1 MYAHPTQATA
11 ARQIAGIFGGNL
23 GPLESG
29 AGTSTLALYR
39 TGDAPAA
46 TPGAPGPGAPAPML
60 TPEQIAQHQRQEQ
73 RQAEESSGTFLTMAA
88 LGIGVAALRGGLTG
102 AVAASSWKGV
112 GRGALFNGSLAA
124 LGVGVAGYVVG
135 QKTAATGFVIGGL
148 LGTAGAVYL
157 ATATRGR

>member
-1 MYAHPTQATA
+1 MFAHPTQATA

-29 AGTSTLALYR
+29 TSTLALYR
-39 TGDAPAA
+39 TGDAPVA
-46 TPGAPGPGAPAPML
+46 TPGAPGASAPML
-60 TPEQIAQHQRQEQ
+60 TPEQAAQHQRHEQ
-73 RQAEESSGTFLTMAA
+73 AHTEQSSGAFLTMAA
-88 LGIGVAALRGGLTG
+88 LGIAVAALRGGMTG

-112 GRGALFNGSLAA
+112 TRGALFNGSLAA

-135 QKTAATGFVIGGL
+135 QKTASTGLVVGGL

-157 ATATRGR
+157 ATKGR

>member
-1 MYAHPTQATA
+1 MFAHPTQATA
-11 ARQIAGIFGGNL
+11 ARQIAGLFGGNL

-46 TPGAPGPGAPAPML
+46 TPGPGAPAPGAPML
-60 TPEQIAQHQRQEQ
+60 TPEQIAQHQRHEQ
-73 RQAEESSGTFLTMAA
+73 AQAEQSSGAFLTMAA
-88 LGIGVAALRGGLTG
+88 LGIAVAALRGGMTG

-112 GRGALFNGSLAA
+112 TRGALFNGSLAA

-135 QKTAATGFVIGGL
+135 QKTASTGLVVGGL

-157 ATATRGR
+157 ATKGR

>member
-1 MYAHPTQATA
+1 MFAHPTQATA

-46 TPGAPGPGAPAPML
+46 TPGPGAPTL
-60 TPEQIAQHQRQEQ
+60 TPEQVVQHQRHEQ
-73 RQAEESSGTFLTMAA
+73 AQTEQSSGAFLTMAA
-88 LGIGVAALRGGLTG
+88 LGIAVAALRGGMTG

-112 GRGALFNGSLAA
+112 TRGALFNGSLAA

-135 QKTAATGFVIGGL
+135 QKTASTGLVVGGL

-157 ATATRGR
+157 ATKGR

>member
-1 MYAHPTQATA
+1 MFAHPTQATA
-11 ARQIAGIFGGNL
+11 ARQIAGLFGGNL

-39 TGDAPAA
+39 TGDTPA
-46 TPGAPGPGAPAPML
+46 APGPGAPAPAPML

>member
-1 MYAHPTQATA
+1 MFAHPTQATA

-29 AGTSTLALYR
+29 TSTLALYR

-46 TPGAPGPGAPAPML
+46 TPGPGAPAPGAPML
-60 TPEQIAQHQRQEQ
+60 TPEQIAQHQRHEQ
-73 RQAEESSGTFLTMAA
+73 AQTEQSSGAFLTMAA
-88 LGIGVAALRGGLTG
+88 LGIAVAALRGGMTG

-112 GRGALFNGSLAA
+112 TRGALFNGSLAA

-135 QKTAATGFVIGGL
+135 QKTASTGLVVGGL

-157 ATATRGR
+157 ATKGR

>member
-11 ARQIAGIFGGNL
+11 ARQIAGLFGGNL

-46 TPGAPGPGAPAPML
+46 APGPGAPAPGAPML
-60 TPEQIAQHQRQEQ
+60 TPEQIAQHQRHEQ
-73 RQAEESSGTFLTMAA
+73 RQVEESSGAFLTMAA
-88 LGIGVAALRGGLTG
+88 LGIGVAALRGGMTG

-112 GRGALFNGSLAA
+112 TRGALFNGAVAA

-135 QKTAATGFVIGGL
+135 QKTAATGLVIGGL

-157 ATATRGR
+157 ATKGR

>member
-1 MYAHPTQATA
+1 MHAHATQATA

-23 GPLESG
+23 GPLEST
-29 AGTSTLALYR
+29 GTSTLALYR
-39 TGDAPAA
+39 TGNPE
-46 TPGAPGPGAPAPML
+46 TPAPAPAPGA
-60 TPEQIAQHQRQEQ
+60 TPEQAAQHVAMQRQQEQ
-73 RQAEESSGTFLTMAA
+73 AQAEQSAGAFLTMAA
-88 LGIGVAALRGGLTG
+88 LSIAVAALRGGMTG

-135 QKTAATGFVIGGL
+135 QKTASTGLVVGGL

-157 ATATRGR
+157 ATKGR

>member
-1 MYAHPTQATA
+1 MHAHATQATA

-23 GPLESG
+23 GPLEST
-29 AGTSTLALYR
+29 GTSTLALYR
-39 TGDAPAA
+39 TGNPE
-46 TPGAPGPGAPAPML
+46 APAPAPAPGA
-60 TPEQIAQHQRQEQ
+60 TPEQVAQHAAMQRQQEQ
-73 RQAEESSGTFLTMAA
+73 AQAEQSSGAFLTMAA
-88 LGIGVAALRGGLTG
+88 LGIAVAALRGGMTG

-135 QKTAATGFVIGGL
+135 QKTASTGLVVGGL

-157 ATATRGR
+157 ATKGR

>member
-1 MYAHPTQATA
+1 MFAHPTQATA

-29 AGTSTLALYR
+29 TSTLALYR
-39 TGDAPAA
+39 TGDLPAA
-46 TPGAPGPGAPAPML
+46 APGAPGAPAPGAPML
-60 TPEQIAQHQRQEQ
+60 TPEQIAQHQRHEQ
-73 RQAEESSGTFLTMAA
+73 AHTEQSSGAFLTMAA
-88 LGIGVAALRGGLTG
+88 LGIAVAALRGGMTG

-112 GRGALFNGSLAA
+112 TRGALFNGSLAA

-135 QKTAATGFVIGGL
+135 QRTASTGLVVGGL

-157 ATATRGR
+157 ATKGR

>member
-1 MYAHPTQATA
+1 MFAHPTQATA
-11 ARQIAGIFGGNL
+11 ARQIAGLFGGNL
-23 GPLESG
+23 GPLES
-29 AGTSTLALYR
+29 GTSTLALYR
-39 TGDAPAA
+39 TGDTPA
-46 TPGAPGPGAPAPML
+46 APGPGAPAPAPML

-157 ATATRGR
+157 ATATKGR

>member
-1 MYAHPTQATA
+1 MFAHPTQATA
-11 ARQIAGIFGGNL
+11 ARQIAGLFGGNL

-29 AGTSTLALYR
+29 AGTSSLALYR
-39 TGDAPAA
+39 TGDLPAA
-46 TPGAPGPGAPAPML
+46 PGSGAPAPGPGAPLL
-60 TPEQIAQHQRQEQ
+60 TPEQVAQQQRHEQ
-73 RQAEESSGTFLTMAA
+73 RQAEESSGAFLTMAA
-88 LGIGVAALRGGLTG
+88 LGVGVAALRGGMTG

-135 QKTAATGFVIGGL
+135 QKTAATGLVIGGL

-157 ATATRGR
+157 ATKGR

>member
-11 ARQIAGIFGGNL
+11 ARQIAGLFGGNL

-29 AGTSTLALYR
+29 AGTSSLALYR
-39 TGDAPAA
+39 TGDLPA
-46 TPGAPGPGAPAPML
+46 APGPGAPAPGAPLL
-60 TPEQIAQHQRQEQ
+60 TPEQVAQQQQHEQ
-73 RQAEESSGTFLTMAA
+73 RVAAESSGAFLTMAA
-88 LGIGVAALRGGLTG
+88 LGVGVAALRGGMTG
-102 AVAASSWKGV
+102 AVAASSWRGV

-135 QKTAATGFVIGGL
+135 QKTAATGLVIGGL

-157 ATATRGR
+157 ATKGR

>member
-1 MYAHPTQATA
+1 MFAHPTQATA
-11 ARQIAGIFGGNL
+11 ARQIAGLFGGNL
-23 GPLESG
+23 GPLES
-29 AGTSTLALYR
+29 GTSTLALYR
-39 TGDAPAA
+39 TGDTPA
-46 TPGAPGPGAPAPML
+46 APGPGAPAPAPML
-60 TPEQIAQHQRQEQ
+60 TPEQIAQHQRHEQ

-112 GRGALFNGSLAA
+112 GRGALFNGAVAA

-135 QKTAATGFVIGGL
+135 QKTASTGLVIGGL

-157 ATATRGR
+157 ATKGR

>member
-11 ARQIAGIFGGNL
+11 ARQIAGLFGGNL

-29 AGTSTLALYR
+29 AGTSSLALYR
-39 TGDAPAA
+39 TGDLPAA
-46 TPGAPGPGAPAPML
+46 PGPGAPGPGAPLL
-60 TPEQIAQHQRQEQ
+60 TPEQIAEQQRHEQ
-73 RQAEESSGTFLTMAA
+73 RQAEASSGAFLTMAA
-88 LGIGVAALRGGLTG
+88 LGIGVAALRGGMTG

-135 QKTAATGFVIGGL
+135 QKTAATGLVVGGL

-157 ATATRGR
+157 ATKGR

>member
-1 MYAHPTQATA
+1 MFAHPTQATA
-11 ARQIAGIFGGNL
+11 ARQIAGLFGGNL
-23 GPLESG
+23 GPLES
-29 AGTSTLALYR
+29 GTSTLALYR
-39 TGDAPAA
+39 TGDTPAA
-46 TPGAPGPGAPAPML
+46 PGAPGPGASAPAPML
-60 TPEQIAQHQRQEQ
+60 TPEQIAQHQRHEQ

-102 AVAASSWKGV
+102 AVAASSWRGV

>member
-1 MYAHPTQATA
+1 MFAHPTQATA

-29 AGTSTLALYR
+29 TSTLALYR
-39 TGDAPAA
+39 TGDASAA
-46 TPGAPGPGAPAPML
+46 TPGPGVPGAPAPML
-60 TPEQIAQHQRQEQ
+60 TPEQAAQHQRHEQ
-73 RQAEESSGTFLTMAA
+73 AHTEQSSGAFLTMAA
-88 LGIGVAALRGGLTG
+88 LGIAVAALRGGMTG

-112 GRGALFNGSLAA
+112 TRGALFNGAVAA

-135 QKTAATGFVIGGL
+135 QKTASTGLVIGGL

-157 ATATRGR
+157 ATKGR

>member
-11 ARQIAGIFGGNL
+11 ARQIAGLFGGNL

-39 TGDAPAA
+39 TGDLPAA
-46 TPGAPGPGAPAPML
+46 LGPDAAPGPGAPML
-60 TPEQIAQHQRQEQ
+60 TPEQIAEQQRHEQ
-73 RQAEESSGTFLTMAA
+73 RQAEASSGVFLTMAA
-88 LGIGVAALRGGLTG
+88 LGVGVAALRGGMTG
-102 AVAASSWKGV
+102 AVAASSWRGV

-135 QKTAATGFVIGGL
+135 QKTAATGLVIGGL

-157 ATATRGR
+157 ATKGR

>member
-1 MYAHPTQATA
+1 MHAHATQATA

-23 GPLESG
+23 GPLEST
-29 AGTSTLALYR
+29 GTSTLALYR
-39 TGDAPAA
+39 TGNPE
-46 TPGAPGPGAPAPML
+46 APAPAPAPGA
-60 TPEQIAQHQRQEQ
+60 TPEQVAQHAAMQRQQEQ
-73 RQAEESSGTFLTMAA
+73 AHVEQTSGAFLTMAA

-124 LGVGVAGYVVG
+124 LGVGVAGYVIG
-135 QKTAATGFVIGGL
+135 QKTASTGLVVGGL

-157 ATATRGR
+157 ATKGR

>member
-1 MYAHPTQATA
+1 MQAHATQATA

-23 GPLESG
+23 GPLEST
-29 AGTSTLALYR
+29 GTSTLALYR
-39 TGDAPAA
+39 TGNPE
-46 TPGAPGPGAPAPML
+46 APAPAPGA
-60 TPEQIAQHQRQEQ
+60 TPEQVAQHAAMQRQQEQ
-73 RQAEESSGTFLTMAA
+73 AQVERSAGAFLTMAA
-88 LGIGVAALRGGLTG
+88 LGIAVAALRGGMTG

-135 QKTAATGFVIGGL
+135 QTTASTGLVVGGL

-157 ATATRGR
+157 ATKGR

>member
-1 MYAHPTQATA
+1 MHAHATQATA

-23 GPLESG
+23 GPLEST
-29 AGTSTLALYR
+29 GTSTLALYR
-39 TGDAPAA
+39 TGNPE
-46 TPGAPGPGAPAPML
+46 APAPAPAPGA
-60 TPEQIAQHQRQEQ
+60 TPEQVAQHAAMQRQQEQ
-73 RQAEESSGTFLTMAA
+73 AQVERSAGAFLTMAA
-88 LGIGVAALRGGLTG
+88 LGIAVAALRGGMTG

-135 QKTAATGFVIGGL
+135 QTTASTGLVVGGL

-157 ATATRGR
+157 ATKGR

>member
-11 ARQIAGIFGGNL
+11 ARQIAGLFGGNL

-29 AGTSTLALYR
+29 AGTSSLALYR
-39 TGDAPAA
+39 TGDLPAA
-46 TPGAPGPGAPAPML
+46 PGAPGPGAPLL
-60 TPEQIAQHQRQEQ
+60 TPEQVAQQQQHEQ
-73 RQAEESSGTFLTMAA
+73 RVAAESSGAFLTMAA
-88 LGIGVAALRGGLTG
+88 LGVGVAALRGGMTG
-102 AVAASSWKGV
+102 AVAASSWRGV

-135 QKTAATGFVIGGL
+135 QKTAATGLVIGGL

-157 ATATRGR
+157 ATKGR